1 MSDFRNDPNFVRQE
15 MQDFDS
21 RVQWAAVAVILL
33 LVGGMIFAAAYTGG
47 ETQTAMNSPA
57 GVRDDRLRR
66 LEGRATMPAPIRQ
79 AAVAAGTWLKESPGV
94 CWGFLFCLLPVAGHL
109 GYPEL
114 WPQHPTSP
122 LSPAACATATAPC
135 WRAPSR

>member
-47 ETQTAMNSPA
+47 ETQMANNGATVETTGSGSSMGSTA
-57 GVRDDRLRR
+57 
-66 LEGRATMPAPIRQ
+66 TIPAPIRQ
-79 AAVAAGTWLKESPGV
+79 RP
-94 CWGFLFCLLPVAGHL
+94 
-109 GYPEL
+109 
-114 WPQHPTSP
+114 
-122 LSPAACATATAPC
+122 
-135 WRAPSR
+135 